1 MTDDIEAIN
10 DTCTTG
16 TVDEMFANY
25 AAGNYRPKMGGLLMD
40 KGVTAGLSLPSV
52 DFEGLPRVVGKTID
66 IGCYESQ
73 KTIGFRL
80 IIR

>member
-25 AAGNYRPKMGGLLMD
+25 AAGNYRPKVGGLLMD